1 MNVKLTLAMLVVL
14 LVLAGVVLYVA
25 HQPEPAPHRAAR
37 LVFTPRPA
45 AIRTLVFHTAHGR
58 TLGFERHGR
67 HWRMIRPVRAWA
79 RDYTVNDLVQTLGKL
94 PWYYR
99 VRVEKTGR
107 HSPAAAGLAPP
118 RAVLTLRDKTGKTYT
133 LDIGRHNSD
142 GRLYVRRAG
151 LKSRYLYV
159 VGASWLRRL
168 ERPSMKFRNRN
179 LTRFHTARVAS
190 IRIQSRAGAITIV
203 RHGHGWII
211 TKPFLAPA
219 NKSKVANWLSNVQL
233 LTAHRFSSESQK
245 SADWK
250 QGPLTLEVRFQAP
263 SEKNQKKP
271 AQIKPTTTRPATEPP
286 LVIHFGRYTDLT
298 DKFRYALSSQNPT
311 VCVVRTATFQS
322 LDQPLAAWR
331 EHALT
336 RAKVGNATRWVLR
349 RRVGISP
356 ATPASLYLRKNKK
369 GAWRM
374 GTSPRNFAGG
384 PLLPAD
390 AHAVQAVLKQV
401 GKIRAGKFI
410 DAPVDLKKLGL
421 NPPRRSLRLNIP
433 NKVRPV
439 AISLGT
445 PQKNGWTPAKLPQW
459 PSVYLLPNKVIP
471 RLLPP
476 VTALRSRKVI
486 ALPGPNVSGI
496 TIISPVGTG
505 SVRLIH
511 ISGRWLLTRR
521 GRKETAAPA
530 AAVQNLLDALNP
542 VQDKQWYLEARPIHP
557 LHAVVLR
564 VTTQRV
570 PAPIHYPPMAKYT
583 GKKPAGAAAARKV
596 GAKKNLPAHVAGQQV
611 ISIELWN
618 RKMWPGCPRLRSS
631 DRKPAVAG
639 KLPGRPTISKKPAGP
654 SWYAMRLEPPA
665 AGAPQW
671 VFQPS
676 SALVKAIERFIAPP
690 SKPMAN
696 KPAAK

>member
-25 HQPEPAPHRAAR
+25 HQPRPAPHRTTR
-37 LVFTPRPA
+37 LVFTPRPT
-45 AIRTLVFHTAHGR
+45 AIRTLAFHTAHGR
-58 TLGFERHGR
+58 TLRFERHGR

-79 RDYTVNDLVQTLGKL
+79 RDYTINDLVQTLRKL
-94 PWYYR
+94 SWHYR
-99 VRVEKTGR
+99 VRIEKTGG

-118 RAVLTLRDKTGKTYT
+118 RAVLTLTDKTGKTYT

-142 GRLYVRRAG
+142 GRLYVCRAG
-151 LKSRYLYV
+151 MKSRYLYV
-159 VGASWLRRL
+159 VGAAWLRRL

-190 IRIQSRAGAITIV
+190 IRIQSRTGTITIV
-203 RHGHGWII
+203 RHGQRWII

-245 SADWK
+245 SAAWK
-250 QGPLTLEVRFQAP
+250 QGPLTIEVRFQAP
-263 SEKNQKKP
+263 SEKKPKKS
-271 AQIKPTTTRPATEPP
+271 AKIKPTTTHPAAAPP

-311 VCVVRTATFQS
+311 VCVVRNTTFQS
-322 LDQPLAAWR
+322 LDQSLADWR
-331 EHALT
+331 DKALT
-336 RAKVGNATRWVLR
+336 RAKVMKATRLAMR

-374 GTSPRNFAGG
+374 GTTPGNFAGG

-390 AHAVQAVLKQV
+390 APAVQRVLKELK
-401 GKIRAGKFI
+401 KIRAGKFI

-421 NPPRRSLRLNIP
+421 NPPRQSLRLDIP
-433 NKVRPV
+433 NKVHPV
-439 AISLGT
+439 VIALGT
-445 PQKNGWTPAKLPQW
+445 SQKNGWTPAKLPQW
-459 PSVYLLPNKVIP
+459 PSVYLIPNKAIT

-476 VTALRSRKVI
+476 VTALRSRIVTAI
-486 ALPGPNVSGI
+486 PGPNVSAI
-496 TIISPVGTG
+496 TITSPVGAG
-505 SVRLIH
+505 SVRLLH
-511 ISGRWLLTRR
+511 ISSKWMLTRR
-521 GRKETAAPA
+521 MRKKTAAPA
-530 AAVQNLLDALNP
+530 GAVQDLLDALNP
-542 VQDKQWYLEARPIHP
+542 VQNKQWYLKAHRIHP

-564 VTTQRV
+564 VTTHTRT
-570 PAPIHYPPMAKYT
+570 APIHHPPVEKST
-583 GKKPAGAAAARKV
+583 GKKSASAAAAMKTV
-596 GAKKNLPAHVAGQQV
+596 AKKIPPARVAGQQV
-611 ISIELWN
+611 VSIELWN
-618 RKMWPGCPRLRSS
+618 RKIWPGCPHLRSS
-631 DRKPAVAG
+631 ARKPAVAG
-639 KLPGRPTISKKPAGP
+639 KLLGRATIGKNPAGP
-654 SWYAMRLEPPA
+654 HWYALLLEPQA

-676 SALVKAIERFIAPP
+676 SMLVKAIESFIAAP
-690 SKPMAN
+690 SQPMVN
-696 KPAAK
+696 KPATK